1 MKCFGGGRSKTR
13 EEYLL
18 TPEKNPL
25 LCGEEIHLWNA
36 INQHN
41 INNDDNDN
49 DNDDF

>member
-1 MKCFGGGRSKTR
+1 MVEDQR
-13 EEYLL
+13 
-18 TPEKNPL
+18 PEKNVYWRQKKKPL

-49 DNDDF
+49 DNDDFL